1 MIKILIISIK
11 IWTFAK
17 TYDIIYVNNTT
28 EVCIMLKGHFENC
41 YGLENFDLL
50 PISFSTENNK
60 AMIYAPNGVMKSS
73 LASVFDNLSRKK
85 KTRIEYFLKTNQNF
99 QYNTMMT
106 HIAKKQRKLFPLCMS

>member
-1 MIKILIISIK
+1 ME
-11 IWTFAK
+11 
-17 TYDIIYVNNTT
+17 VNT
-28 EVCIMLKGHFENC
+28 MLKGHFENC

-85 KTRIEYFLKTNQNF
+85 KTEDRIFSENKSEFSIQ
-99 QYNTMMT
+99 
-106 HIAKKQRKLFPLCMS
+106 LC